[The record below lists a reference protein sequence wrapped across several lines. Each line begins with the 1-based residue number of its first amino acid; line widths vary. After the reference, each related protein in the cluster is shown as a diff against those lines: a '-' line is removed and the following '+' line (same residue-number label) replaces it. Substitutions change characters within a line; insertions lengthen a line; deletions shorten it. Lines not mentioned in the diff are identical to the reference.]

1 MAGTTPTSAPRSTP
15 GNKRRLS
22 PWLVVFI
29 AFDVLLV
36 AGAAWLLLGG
46 SSGSGRDATD
56 TTTTPAAAATDG
68 ATDAAADPDDPAP
81 SPTLEIDPATATVVA
96 SPTGNITCSIVPEG
110 VRCAIASLAA
120 EPVPVA
126 GCDGTVGHVVE
137 LTTAGVSTPCVPTA
151 ETPAAAGPDVTV
163 LDYGTTAEV
172 NNFVCESTETGMRC
186 TDSTTGKGF
195 VLARAGVTGV

>member
-15 GNKRRLS
+15 GKRRLS

-46 SSGSGRDATD
+46 SSGSDSDESGAT
-56 TTTTPAAAATDG
+56 AAPSSTASAG
-68 ATDAAADPDDPAP
+68 ATDDPADPADPEP
-81 SPTLEIDPATATVVA
+81 SPTLEIDPAEATVVA

-120 EPVPVA
+120 EPAPVD
-126 GCDGTVGHVVE
+126 GCEGTVGHVVE
-137 LTTAGVSTPCVPTA
+137 LTSAGVSTPCVPDA
-151 ETPAAAGPDVTV
+151 ETPSAAGPDVAV
-163 LDYGTTAEV
+163 LDYGATSEV
-172 NNFVCESTETGMRC
+172 NTFVCESTETGMRC

-195 VLARAGVTGV
+195 VLARAGVSEV